1 MLEARTDVVG
11 SLLRPPD
18 LLDARERRDR
28 GELSAPDFKRIEDS
42 AVDSALRLQD
52 EAGLEV
58 VTDGEMRRLS
68 FQSQVTEAVDGF
80 GE

>member
-11 SLLRPPD
+11 SLLRPPE

-28 GELSAPDFKRIEDS
+28 RELTAPDFKRLEDS
-42 AVDSALRLQD
+42 AVDSALRIQE
-52 EAGLEV
+52 EAGLDL

-68 FQSQVTEAVDGF
+68 FQSQIRSRCSAS
-80 GE
+80 